1 MKAVLSSNVHTIN
14 SFVKTEHNKWDQLS
28 YAKQIMNTV
37 KWNCLRLAIVC
48 FG

>member
-1 MKAVLSSNVHTIN
+1 MKAVLSSNVRTKN

-28 YAKQIMNTV
+28 CAKTDNKHSQVELFKASYSM
-37 KWNCLRLAIVC
+37 